1 MKRQIKRYQ
10 FIAACSH
17 LTLIT
22 EENRDNQMT
31 YKDAS
36 ATMMMKV
43 MIQKCEHAGPKVTTS
58 HDGDIQRKDQRSQSM
73 KEQDYSETTHK
84 VQAKVQVKDKERSN
98 HVAYI
103 K

>member
-1 MKRQIKRYQ
+1 MRRQIKRCQ

-22 EENRDNQMT
+22 EENHDNQMT

-43 MIQKCEHAGPKVTTS
+43 MILKCEHAGPKVTTS

-73 KEQDYSETTHK
+73 KEQRIQQNYYTTRLK
-84 VQAKVQVKDKERSN
+84 VQDNKLQS
-98 HVAYI
+98 
-103 K
+103 